1 MLCPSDCKA
10 LDKAT
15 QTHLVDTPPADLCKY
30 RLSFLASCLHLGSL
44 LTNCG
49 IIFDK
54 IETRV
59 YHSRT
64 MASYGITRLLWLY
77 LGLLL
82 AFGQVLNAIED
93 EVVPDADSLGIRL
106 DYQLY
111 QKNPILFSSRLE
123 FTEEP
128 QVSDRQM
135 MTLGVDAYK
144 EMEAMT
150 AKYKFGAAKRPNT
163 MTTMIVGKEIFF
175 ASSVKKG
182 DSLKLGPG
190 VEADLAACGTGT
202 HRNQARCGEVMTFDA
217 YYKANIGSE
226 KLSNSEARIVAI
238 MKLKRPGPNGEEYI
252 IQPPCG
258 DGDNWGCNRLVKD
271 LNVLTDDKVA
281 AVPDT
286 TPFNWRQLKAAGK
299 VAVTQSPT
307 PADNE
312 SDPGASDPGQ
322 VKPPPKHPSQSK
334 KPGTSND
341 EKGNDNPGD
350 DEIEPPPKHPSQGK
364 RPGTSH
370 DEQGTGNPGDDE
382 IEPPPKHPS
391 SRPGRPA
398 RPPTQGDG
406 EDHPGQGGDDDDN
419 PSTGTKPKP
428 KPKPKGNGRT
438 RRHFYA

>member
-1 MLCPSDCKA
+1 
-10 LDKAT
+10 
-15 QTHLVDTPPADLCKY
+15 
-30 RLSFLASCLHLGSL
+30 
-44 LTNCG
+44 
-49 IIFDK
+49 
-54 IETRV
+54 
-59 YHSRT
+59 

-93 EVVPDADSLGIRL
+93 EVVPDADSLRIRL

-135 MTLGVDAYK
+135 MTLAVDAYK

-163 MTTMIVGKEIFF
+163 MTTMIVGNEIFF
-175 ASSVKKG
+175 ASPIKKG

-190 VEADLAACGTGT
+190 VEADLAACGPGT
-202 HRNQARCGEVMTFDA
+202 HRNQARCGEDA

-238 MKLKRPGPNGEEYI
+238 MKLKKPGPNGEEYI
-252 IQPPCG
+252 IQAPCY
-258 DGDNWGCNRLVKD
+258 DKDNWGCNILVKD
-271 LNVLTDDKVA
+271 LNVLTDDRVA
-281 AVPDT
+281 AVRDT

-307 PADNE
+307 PADDE
-312 SDPGASDPGQ
+312 STPDPGTSDPGEP
-322 VKPPPKHPSQSK
+322 KPPPKHPSQSK
-334 KPGTSND
+334 RPGTSQD
-341 EKGNDNPGD
+341 EQGTGDPGD
-350 DEIEPPPKHPSQGK
+350 DEIEPPPKHPSA
-364 RPGTSH
+364 
-370 DEQGTGNPGDDE
+370 
-382 IEPPPKHPS
+382 
-391 SRPGRPA
+391 RPGRPA
-398 RPPTQGDG
+398 KPPTQGDG
-406 EDHPGQGGDDDDN
+406 ENHPGQGGDDDDN
-419 PSTGTKPKP
+419 SSTGTKPKPKP

>member
-1 MLCPSDCKA
+1 
-10 LDKAT
+10 
-15 QTHLVDTPPADLCKY
+15 
-30 RLSFLASCLHLGSL
+30 
-44 LTNCG
+44 
-49 IIFDK
+49 
-54 IETRV
+54 
-59 YHSRT
+59 

-258 DGDNWGCNRLVKD
+258 DGVGIFSTPETRLEQVF
-271 LNVLTDDKVA
+271 TESIG
-281 AVPDT
+281 
-286 TPFNWRQLKAAGK
+286 QLGL
-299 VAVTQSPT
+299 Q
-307 PADNE
+307 
-312 SDPGASDPGQ
+312 Q
-322 VKPPPKHPSQSK
+322 
-334 KPGTSND
+334 
-341 EKGNDNPGD
+341 
-350 DEIEPPPKHPSQGK
+350 I
-364 RPGTSH
+364 
-370 DEQGTGNPGDDE
+370 
-382 IEPPPKHPS
+382 
-391 SRPGRPA
+391 
-398 RPPTQGDG
+398 
-406 EDHPGQGGDDDDN
+406 GQGPQRVD
-419 PSTGTKPKP
+419 
-428 KPKPKGNGRT
+428 
-438 RRHFYA
+438 